1 MEAADGI
8 GRITLAR
15 PEKKNALDEQAATE
29 LSAALGQ
36 FATDDDVR
44 VVLLAADGK
53 DFCAGADLEALE
65 RSLGADSTA
74 QLRDAEALGA
84 VFRAMRELPQPVVAA
99 VRGRALAGGAGLATA
114 CDIVVASDDARFGY
128 PEVGVGFV
136 PAMVMTM
143 LRRAVG
149 EKRAFD
155 LVATARIVHAHE
167 ALSIGLVSQVVP
179 ESSFDEAVEAIV
191 TRLAASPPAAL
202 RLTKR
207 LFYDLDSL
215 DFDAGVALGERVNV
229 EARATDDFRDGVRRF
244 VARGKSRS

>member
-65 RSLGADSTA
+65 RALGADPEA
-74 QLRDAEALGA
+74 QLRDAKALGN
-84 VFRAMRELPQPVVAA
+84 VFEAMRRLPQPVVGA

-143 LRRAVG
+143 LRRALG

-155 LVATARIVHAHE
+155 LVATGRVIGADE
-167 ALSIGLVSQVVP
+167 ALALGLVSRVLPAVT
-179 ESSFDEAVEAIV
+179 FDDEVEKLV
-191 TRLAASPPAAL
+191 DRLAAAPASAI
-202 RLTKR
+202 RITKR
-207 LFYDLDSL
+207 LFYELDSL
-215 DFDAGVALGERVNV
+215 DFAAGLDLAAHVNV
-229 EARATDDFRDGVRRF
+229 EARATDEFREGVRGF
-244 VARGKSRS
+244 VARRKSAR